1 MAQPAAPGKPPRRP
15 TVTVLRR
22 VLLIILLVGL
32 SGTEAELLLLGHTEG
47 AWQVSPIV
55 LIAVSLVVL
64 AWYGAAGGP
73 VSLRAL
79 RGAMAL
85 LLLSGIVGLWLHFA
99 ANVEWEREANP
110 SLGGIALYRAALSGA
125 MPVLAPG
132 TMIQLALLGLAF
144 TYRHP
149 ALAGPSHEPS
159 TSSAEI
165 T

>member
-1 MAQPAAPGKPPRRP
+1 M
-15 TVTVLRR
+15 
-22 VLLIILLVGL
+22 ILLVGL

-64 AWYGAAGGP
+64 AWYGAAGRP
-73 VSLRAL
+73 ASLRAL
-79 RGAMAL
+79 RGVMAL
-85 LLLSGIVGLWLHFA
+85 LLVSGIVGLWLHFA
-99 ANVEWEREANP
+99 ANVEWERESNP

-149 ALAGPSHEPS
+149 ALTGPSHEPS